1 MKTVVWDAGA
11 ASDKLEEESLKLFY
25 ARALYVSKIAKGIFS
40 LQKAFLAGPISDKM
54 CSPCG

>member
-11 ASDKLEEESLKLFY
+11 ASDKLEEENLKLFY
-25 ARALYVSKIAKGIFS
+25 VRVLYVSKMAKSIFS
-40 LQKAFLAGPISDKM
+40 LQKTFSAGLISNKM